1 MGDNKDRNLV
11 ERFMEPPEDAI
22 LDDRPVRI
30 LQEVRFWCGIGIALV
45 VKLPVVMQDPQGLV
59 YWVRDGALRIALTP
73 VLLLLSVPVV
83 LALYIAAA
91 RPGYRRRMISRLPG
105 PLTSVAAFLGHFL
118 LGATA
123 VVLPIWVV
131 SSFNHPLLWA
141 IAVVIGIYLLARAV
155 GFVFFAVPAISRHM
169 FRTVEVH
176 QALPAC
182 LTVVLA
188 WELALQDI
196 FFPLGDQIADST
208 LLPLGGAIATM
219 AIAAFELFR
228 LRTRHGI
235 TFRSLPP
242 ERPRGRSTTT
252 RAHDAS

>member
-11 ERFMEPPEDAI
+11 ERFMEPPEEAI

-45 VKLPVVMQDPQGLV
+45 VKLPVVMQDPEGLV
-59 YWVRDGALRIALTP
+59 YWARDGALRVALTP
-73 VLLLLSVPVV
+73 VLLLLSVPLV
-83 LALYIAAA
+83 LALYITAA
-91 RPGYRRRMISRLPG
+91 RPGHRRRMISRLPG

-118 LGATA
+118 LGAAA
-123 VVLPIWVV
+123 VGLPFWVI
-131 SSFNHPLLWA
+131 STYDHPLLRG
-141 IAVVIGIYLLARAV
+141 IAVIVGIYLLARAV
-155 GFVFFAVPAISRHM
+155 GFVLFAVPAISRHM

-196 FFPLGDQIADST
+196 FFPLGDQFADST

-219 AIAAFELFR
+219 AIAVFELIR

-235 TFRSLPP
+235 TLRSLPP
-242 ERPRGRSTTT
+242 ERPRGTST
-252 RAHDAS
+252 ASPAS